1 MKPSIQR
8 HDNDVI
14 DHAMAIYMLDAIVTK
29 TKHKKTK
36 LNMECRRKLEIKWE
50 ERRLKRDI
58 SEFDFN

>member
-1 MKPSIQR
+1 MKPSVQR

-14 DHAMAIYMLDAIVTK
+14 DHAMAIYMLDTIATK
-29 TKHKKTK
+29 SKHKKTK
-36 LNMECRRKLEIKWE
+36 VNMECRRKLEIKWE